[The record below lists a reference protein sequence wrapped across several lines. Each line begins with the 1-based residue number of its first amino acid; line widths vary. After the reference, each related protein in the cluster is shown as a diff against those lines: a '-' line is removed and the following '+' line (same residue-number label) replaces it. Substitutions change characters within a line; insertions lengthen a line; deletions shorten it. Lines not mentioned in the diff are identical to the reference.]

1 MYLSYYIEYGFEKHW
16 TTGEVDKE
24 RTTLTNKQ
32 GVKMPLKMFL
42 KYPHHYHDEELTEDE
57 LNSL

>member
-1 MYLSYYIEYGFEKHW
+1 MYLSYYIEYGLSKHW
-16 TTGEVDKE
+16 TTGVVGEE
-24 RTTLTNKQ
+24 GTTLTNKQ
-32 GVKMPLKMFL
+32 GVSLPLKMFL